1 MLFHRIM
8 MNDSMEAGTQLP
20 YIREALERKYAV
32 MVLNTNDN
40 RPDIE
45 VCSFTSTYDVTQ
57 L

>member
-1 MLFHRIM
+1 M